1 MRPST
6 LISMGLSG
14 RAWLLLS
21 LRHLSRPFYRL
32 LFLASAVGRQGNPD
46 NRARFA
52 RDTVFLVSSAGCRQ
66 TSRRS

>member
-32 LFLASAVGRQGNPD
+32 LFLASA
-46 NRARFA
+46 
-52 RDTVFLVSSAGCRQ
+52 
-66 TSRRS
+66 SRNGILRVRPENSLL